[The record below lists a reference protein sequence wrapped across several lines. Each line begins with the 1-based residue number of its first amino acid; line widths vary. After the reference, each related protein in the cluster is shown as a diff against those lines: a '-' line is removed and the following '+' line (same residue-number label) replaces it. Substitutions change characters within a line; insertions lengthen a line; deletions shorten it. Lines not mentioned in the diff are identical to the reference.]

1 MGQAG
6 EPGGTDAGMRLFLT
20 TLENSADLVGVLNAD
35 GTLRYD
41 LPRRVLGYEKT
52 AGRFALDLVHPE
64 ERGDAAPRLAE
75 TLATEG
81 PTPPFEC
88 RLLHADGTFR
98 WFEMVAVNMLGD
110 PEVAGILFNGHDV
123 TERKLA
129 EKRLEAEERR
139 WRRVLLSTVEQTAII
154 SAAGEVVLT
163 TGNSAWLGYGP
174 DERWSVDR
182 ALELVHPDDV
192 EAAVNI
198 YAGVLAAPGPHP
210 PVEIRIKHSDGS
222 WRWVEVRSCNMLDEP
237 DVGGLLVT
245 TRDVTERRLAEEQLQ
260 REERRWRKV
269 LSSSTEQVALIMPDG
284 EIPLTTGTGQLLGY
298 QDNGPENIEL
308 AFDLVHP
315 DDLDRMIETHAEMM
329 SKPGLHGPIELRIRH
344 YDGPWQW
351 VESVGNNLTDDP
363 DVGGL
368 LIVTRSIHE
377 RKEAELQLQEQTR
390 ILQILEEVGRTLA
403 AELDLETLLQR
414 VTDAGTDLTDA
425 AFGAFFYNGVGAEGE
440 TYLLYALSGAPREA
454 FEHFPMPRNT
464 HLFGV
469 TFGGG
474 APVRCGDVQEDPR
487 YGQNPPFHGMPAG
500 HLEVRSYLA
509 VPVVSRSGEVLG
521 GLFFGHPEPNVFTE
535 RGEQLAAG
543 VAAHAAIAI
552 DNARLYQAAQHEI
565 AARRRAEADLA
576 HQATHDPLT
585 GLPNRVLLL
594 DRLDLAL
601 ARRERGGG
609 AVGVLLLDLDR
620 FKVVNDSLGHAA
632 GDAILVGVASRLL
645 GAVRP
650 GDTVARLGGDE
661 FVVVCEEIHGEIEA
675 VAVADRLLAALSER
689 FSVGDFELFLTGSVG
704 VALAPTADV
713 DASSLLRDADAV
725 MYRAKERGRNR
736 WEVFNDS
743 LRDRVVERLA
753 VETALRRALERDD
766 ELVLHYQPVISLA
779 DGNVTGTEA
788 LIRWHHPTRGLV
800 LPGDFIGVAEE
811 SGLVVPLGRK
821 VVAEACRQLAAWA
834 GRPGCEELTIAVNLS
849 ARQLTSPH
857 FVRTVAGALA
867 DAGADPSRMWFE
879 ITETALMEDLDRALP
894 VLRGLREL
902 GVQLWIDDFGTGYS
916 SLEYL
921 RRLPLDGLKVD
932 RSFIADVATN
942 TGDSAIVAG
951 IVNLAHSLGLEALAE
966 GVESSAQGAEL
977 TRMGYELAQGW
988 HWSPACVAGDLERW
1002 LDEQFDRQTPTA

>member
-1 MGQAG
+1 MGHEAG
-6 EPGGTDAGMRLFLT
+6 GGAADAGMRLFLT

-41 LPRRVLGYEKT
+41 LPRRVLGYENT
-52 AGRFALDLVHPE
+52 AGRHVLEFVH
-64 ERGDAAPRLAE
+64 GDDAEDAGERLAE
-75 TLATEG
+75 TLTRPG
-81 PTPPFEC
+81 PSRDFEC
-88 RLLHADGTFR
+88 QLLHADGSYR
-98 WFEMVAVNMLGD
+98 WFEMVAINMLDD
-110 PEVAGILFNGHDV
+110 PEVAGILFNGHDI

-129 EKRLEAEERR
+129 ARKLEAEERR
-139 WRRVLLSTVEQTAII
+139 WRRVVLSTVEQTAVI
-154 SAAGEVVLT
+154 SADGDVLLT
-163 TGNSAWLGYGP
+163 TGDSAWLGYGR
-174 DERWSVDR
+174 DHDWSVER
-182 ALELVHPDDV
+182 ALELIHPDDV
-192 EAAVNI
+192 DTAASI
-198 YAGVLAAPGPHP
+198 YSRALTNSGPQP
-210 PVEIRIKHSDGS
+210 PVELRIRHTDGT
-222 WRWVEVRSCNMLDEP
+222 WRWIEVRSCNLIDDP

-245 TRDVTERRLAEEQLQ
+245 TRDVTERRLAEETLQ
-260 REERRWRKV
+260 REERKWRRV
-269 LSSSTEQVALIMPDG
+269 LTSSSEQVALITPEG
-284 EIPLTTGTGQLLGY
+284 AIPLTTGTGEMLGY
-298 QDNGPENIEL
+298 RDSFPDRLEAAFELIHPE
-308 AFDLVHP
+308 
-315 DDLDRMIETHAEMM
+315 DRERMAEKYVEM
-329 SKPGLHGPIELRIRH
+329 STRPGLHGAVELRYRH
-344 YDGPWQW
+344 ADGTWRW
-351 VESVGNNLTDDP
+351 LECTGNNLVDDP

-368 LIVTRSIHE
+368 LVVTRDVTE
-377 RKEAELQLQEQTR
+377 RKTAELQLQEQTR
-390 ILQILEEVGRTLA
+390 ILEILEEVGRTLA

-414 VTDAGTDLTDA
+414 VTDAGTNLTDA
-425 AFGAFFYNGVGAEGE
+425 AFGAFFYNAIGAEGE
-440 TYLLYALSGAPREA
+440 SYVLYALSGTSREA
-454 FEHFPMPRNT
+454 FDHFPMPRST
-464 HLFGV
+464 SLLSL
-469 TFGGG
+469 TFNGGEL
-474 APVRCGDVQEDPR
+474 VRSGDVTKDPR
-487 YGQNPPFHGMPAG
+487 YGHNAPFKGMPTS

-509 VPVVSRSGEVLG
+509 VPVVSRTGEVLG
-521 GLFFGHPEPNVFTE
+521 GLFFGHPDADVFTE

-585 GLPNRVLLL
+585 GLPNRVLLI
-594 DRLDLAL
+594 DRLNQAL

-620 FKVVNDSLGHAA
+620 FKVVNDSLGHAT
-632 GDAILVGVASRLL
+632 GDAILGGVAARLL

-661 FVVVCEEIHGEIEA
+661 FVVVCEEIYGEIEA

-689 FSVGDFELFLTGSVG
+689 FTVGDFELFLTASVG
-704 VALAPTADV
+704 VALAPSAEV
-713 DASSLLRDADAV
+713 EASSLLRDADAV

-743 LRDRVVERLA
+743 LRAHVVERLA
-753 VETALRRALERDD
+753 VETTLRQALERDD

-779 DGNVTGTEA
+779 DGSVAGTEA
-788 LIRWHHPTRGLV
+788 LIRWHHPKRGLV
-800 LPGDFIGVAEE
+800 FPADFIGVAEE

-834 GRPGCEELTIAVNLS
+834 SRPGCEDLTIAVNLS
-849 ARQLTSPH
+849 ARELTSPH

-867 DAGADPSRMWFE
+867 DAGADASRLWFE

-942 TGDSAIVAG
+942 TGDSAIVSG

-988 HWSPACVAGDLERW
+988 HWSPACVATDLERW
-1002 LDEQFDRQTPTA
+1002 LDEQLERHTPSS